1 MVKRISR
8 ISNIREEN
16 FCSSNEC
23 KMECPPEKI
32 RMNIDEDF
40 MQFKKD
46 SENNDLEELT
56 YAEQQNSER
65 N

>member
-1 MVKRISR
+1 
-8 ISNIREEN
+8 
-16 FCSSNEC
+16 
-23 KMECPPEKI
+23 MECPPEKI

-40 MQFKKD
+40 IQFKKD